1 MSHSLSKD
9 SVVGVLEVVLERDKD
24 KDIVKSQEK
33 IKNDWPFIVPWLT
46 DCIFIM
52 PAFLLSLIFISFLP

>member
-24 KDIVKSQEK
+24 KDIVKSQR
-33 IKNDWPFIVPWLT
+33 KN
-46 DCIFIM
+46 
-52 PAFLLSLIFISFLP
+52 